1 MNSLNRQSKQTNK
14 SNKQTSQTNT
24 YKKIKTTYS
33 SKEQAKFG
41 EKCWKKFRRMIQEEG
56 EMFQKDH

>member
-14 SNKQTSQTNT
+14 SNKHVQ
-24 YKKIKTTYS
+24 KIKTTYS
-33 SKEQAKFG
+33 SKEQAKLG

-56 EMFQKDH
+56 EIFQKDH